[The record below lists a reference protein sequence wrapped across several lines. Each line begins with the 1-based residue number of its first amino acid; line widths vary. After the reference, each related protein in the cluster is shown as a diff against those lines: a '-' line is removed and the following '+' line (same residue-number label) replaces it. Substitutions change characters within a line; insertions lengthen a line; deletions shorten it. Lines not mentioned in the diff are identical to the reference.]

1 MSKKVQRRSVITFIL
16 SIVAMIAMVLL
27 GVKTTAQEA
36 GGSELSLNNV
46 TVTSFKITDVTNGNK
61 EIEYK
66 KQSDA
71 QYEEYKSDPSRFSN
85 ALNEGQVNSE
95 IKINLSISYS
105 AQQALKEGDTLVIP
119 ATLDKNKGNFS
130 SKPLYDGE
138 NHELGTWE
146 YKNGNVA
153 IRFSGDYL
161 KNNKVTKFTASFET
175 GLMKIYSSSRP
186 KTTKLG
192 ERLAD
197 PGIVGNEKFV
207 VGTERPYVVTSKFT
221 DTSSFVTKFAAIAN
235 DSTISWHFDL
245 ASDYQRK
252 NVNGRGYNFFD
263 PYMLQHNGEQS
274 PKALTEIYIEDTVT
288 GVVENPSNLS
298 INVFVSGIDD
308 DGNVVGGDFVI
319 PYNPNKLKRVEQG
332 NRSKE
337 EVKESLQKGE
347 YSIYD
352 NHDGSYTLMLKW
364 WDMNDPNGIK
374 YDDIPAVKQ
383 AGGVGNYLKASQPDL
398 FGQFKSE
405 TIEKINALY
414 SGKSIQNV
422 FFYFTTK
429 FATVREKTEIIN
441 TAIVQTKQHG
451 VQEKKQQ
458 VC

>member
-1 MSKKVQRRSVITFIL
+1 M
-16 SIVAMIAMVLL
+16 
-27 GVKTTAQEA
+27 
-36 GGSELSLNNV
+36 
-46 TVTSFKITDVTNGNK
+46 
-61 EIEYK
+61 
-66 KQSDA
+66 
-71 QYEEYKSDPSRFSN
+71 
-85 ALNEGQVNSE
+85 
-95 IKINLSISYS
+95 
-105 AQQALKEGDTLVIP
+105 
-119 ATLDKNKGNFS
+119 
-130 SKPLYDGE
+130 
-138 NHELGTWE
+138 
-146 YKNGNVA
+146 
-153 IRFSGDYL
+153 
-161 KNNKVTKFTASFET
+161 TKFTASFET

-332 NRSKE
+332 RSKRISS
-337 EVKESLQKGE
+337 K
-347 YSIYD
+347 
-352 NHDGSYTLMLKW
+352 
-364 WDMNDPNGIK
+364 
-374 YDDIPAVKQ
+374 
-383 AGGVGNYLKASQPDL
+383 
-398 FGQFKSE
+398 
-405 TIEKINALY
+405 
-414 SGKSIQNV
+414 
-422 FFYFTTK
+422 
-429 FATVREKTEIIN
+429 R
-441 TAIVQTKQHG
+441 
-451 VQEKKQQ
+451 
-458 VC
+458 